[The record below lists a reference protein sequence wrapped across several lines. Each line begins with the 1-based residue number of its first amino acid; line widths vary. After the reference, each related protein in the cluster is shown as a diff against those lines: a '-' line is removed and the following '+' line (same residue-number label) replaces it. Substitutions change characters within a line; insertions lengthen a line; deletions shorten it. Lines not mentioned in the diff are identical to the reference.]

1 MKPFSVGTKV
11 QVLLGA
17 GDSSPKWTDAV
28 VVGVVRPNMESIGQ
42 SGNILR
48 IDEDETKRIVTVT
61 ESGMI
66 RND

>member
-11 QVLLGA
+11 QVLWS

-28 VVGVVRPNMESIGQ
+28 VVGVVRPNMEGIGQ
-42 SGNILR
+42 SGNSVR
-48 IDEDETKRIVTVT
+48 IGETKRIVTVT

-66 RND
+66 RNA